1 MRALLWQGDKQRRLS
16 EQEML
21 NAYERGWRFNDILAE
36 PTVDELKSIEALASS
51 HGSWLEVE

>member
-1 MRALLWQGDKQRRLS
+1 
-16 EQEML
+16 ML

-51 HGSWLEVE
+51 HGSWLMA